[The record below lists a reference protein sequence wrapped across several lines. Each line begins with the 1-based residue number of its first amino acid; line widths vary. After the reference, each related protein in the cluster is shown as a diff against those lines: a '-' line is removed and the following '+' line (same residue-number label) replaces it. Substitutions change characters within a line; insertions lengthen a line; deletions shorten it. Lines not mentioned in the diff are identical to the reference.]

1 LNYGSVLD
9 RLATFLESQQIPFA
23 VIGGLAMNAYGS
35 SRLTADVDLI
45 VPYVAQTVIVN
56 ELRRLGYETLYLSE
70 GYSNHVHED
79 SQMGRVDFVYI
90 NEHTADLILSTTRLL
105 EVMGRSLPIPRPEYV
120 IALKLQ
126 AIHNDPDRTH
136 RDLADVKELM
146 TLPDLDHEEVKDYF
160 RRFDLLRYYD
170 DFKR

>member
-1 LNYGSVLD
+1 LNYRSVLD
-9 RLATFLESQQIPFA
+9 RLATFLESRQIPFA

-45 VPYVAQTVIVN
+45 VPHVAQTVIVN

-70 GYSNHVHED
+70 GYSNHLHED
-79 SQMGRVDFVYI
+79 PQWGRVDLVYI
-90 NEHTADLILSTTRLL
+90 NKHTADLILSTTRSI

-120 IALKLQ
+120 VALKLQ
-126 AIHNDPDRTH
+126 AIHNDPARTFK
-136 RDLADVKELM
+136 DLADLKELM
-146 TLPDLDHEEVKDYF
+146 TLPDLDHEEVRDYF